1 MNYVL
6 AVSAGV
12 VAGVAIGI
20 VIEKNLAKM
29 NASNVMERSE
39 ILRNTFGEPMCTT
52 KFSLNEAKEWIK
64 ARQNLL
70 DEGSKAIVLKA
81 NSQTMKNL
89 GKTINLDGVE
99 NYLIIA
105 VVSKANDIQNSVLIK
120 YEKLDDE
127 LEKLLEKGN
136 GTLVVEA

>member
-12 VAGVAIGI
+12 VVGVAIGI

-29 NASNVMERSE
+29 NASSVLEKSE
-39 ILRNTFGEPMCTT
+39 ALRAAFGEPMCTT
-52 KFSLNEAKEWIK
+52 TFSLGEAKDWIK

-70 DEGSKAIVLKA
+70 SEGAKAIVLKA

-105 VVSKANDIQNSVLIK
+105 VVGKANDIQNSVLIK
-120 YEKLDDE
+120 YEKLDNE
-127 LEKLLEKGN
+127 LEKMLAKGN